1 MEKINKQILQVAK
14 LGEKTNRDGLQYVHV
29 KDNYIE
35 ATDGRILLREYLP
48 TRADKEALIDYVSET
63 EACKCNYPDTNKIM
77 PCKERLYKLDRALWE
92 IANKKIPTKT
102 CKEVAILNGVLYINA
117 AFIKLIASFF
127 KDETDVK
134 VYSTEE
140 DFVKWPILYFES
152 QRKRALVCTFRVKFQ
167 EDELVERKTITFRDF
182 ADAKKS
188 KAPTQIYVVKDPA
201 TGDILKAFKTRA
213 GAELYAIH
221 RGECEIVPL
230 VLV

>member
-48 TRADKEALIDYVSET
+48 ANANKEVLIDYVSET
-63 EACKCNYPDTNKIM
+63 EVCKCTYPDTNKIM

-92 IANKKIPTKT
+92 IANKKTPTKT

-134 VYSTEE
+134 VYSTEQDLNKE
-140 DFVKWPILYFES
+140 PILYFES
-152 QRKRALVCTFRVKFQ
+152 QCKCALVCPLRIQ
-167 EDELVERKTITFRDF
+167 GEALVERKGIRFEDF

-188 KAPTQIYVVKDPA
+188 KAPTQIYVVKDRA
-201 TGDILKAFKTRA
+201 TGDVIKAFKTRA

-230 VLV
+230 VLA

>member
-63 EACKCNYPDTNKIM
+63 EVWTKCNYSDTNRIM
-77 PCKERLYKLDRALWE
+77 PRKKHLKIERDIWE
-92 IANKKIPTKT
+92 VANLKNPTKG
-102 CKEVAILNGVLYINA
+102 CKEVAILNGITHLNA
-117 AFIKLIASFF
+117 AYIRLIASFF
-127 KDETDVK
+127 KDDAYVT
-134 VYSTEE
+134 VYRTNK
-140 DFVKWPILYFES
+140 DLLFFENQS
-152 QRKRALVCTFRVKFQ
+152 KCALVCPFRVKFL
-167 EDELVERKTITFRDF
+167 DNDLVERKGIRFKDF

-188 KAPTQIYVVKDPA
+188 KAPTQIYVVKDRA
-201 TGDILKAFKTRA
+201 TGDVIKAFKTRA